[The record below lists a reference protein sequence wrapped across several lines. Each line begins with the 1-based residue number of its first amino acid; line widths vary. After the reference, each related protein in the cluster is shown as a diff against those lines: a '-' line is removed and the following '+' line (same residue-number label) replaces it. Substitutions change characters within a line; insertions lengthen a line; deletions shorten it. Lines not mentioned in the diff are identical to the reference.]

1 MEISKLLAKGLAK
14 KQASRFYFSMP
25 TAPNILWICT
35 DQQRFDTL
43 RSFGNPHART
53 PHLDQLVAEGT
64 SFSNAFCQSPVCAPS
79 RASFLTGRYP
89 RTTRCRQ
96 NGQSIP
102 PDELLVSTMFK
113 RAKYYCGLAGKL
125 HLASCSDGKLEKR
138 TDDGYDDFSWSHHPQ
153 PDWEENVYTQ
163 WLREKGQD
171 WHDLQGEEISPFVK
185 VGPPAEF
192 HQTTWCAEKTID
204 FIREKKDCPW
214 FFSFNCFDPH
224 HPFDPP
230 ADYLSRFRVED
241 MPLPSTHPDE
251 EDSKTSF
258 QRLDRI
264 WAHDNPGEF
273 HTAEMTDLDRRQ
285 VYAAYLAMVALIDD
299 QVGRILEALEASGQ
313 AEDTLVVFMSDHG
326 EMLGDHGIYF
336 KGPHFYDCQLRVPL
350 VMRWPGGGIVQNRR
364 IEGMIELIDL
374 APTFLDAAG
383 LAIPQR
389 VQGRSILPMLRGGE
403 EIEYCR
409 KQVYAEYYNSWTHND
424 AYGTMLRTDSE
435 KIVVYHGTDQGEFYD
450 LESDPEEF
458 FNLWNNPGAEKRK
471 NEMIARCFDAS
482 VFSMDPHPPRLGPF

>member
-1 MEISKLLAKGLAK
+1 MQRVLPSNR
-14 KQASRFYFSMP
+14 QAVSSFWMP
-25 TAPNILWICT
+25 STPNILWICT
-35 DQQRFDTL
+35 DQQRFETL
-43 RSFGNPHART
+43 RSFGNPHAQT
-53 PHLDQLVAEGT
+53 PHLDRLVAEGT
-64 SFSNAFCQSPVCAPS
+64 SFANAFCQSPVCAPS

-113 RAKYYCGLAGKL
+113 RAKYSCGLAGKL

-138 TDDGYDDFSWSHHPQ
+138 TADGYDDFSWSHHPQ
-153 PDWEENVYTQ
+153 PDWEENAYTQ
-163 WLREKGQD
+163 WLKDQGQD
-171 WHDLQGEEISPFVK
+171 WAELQGEEISPFVK
-185 VGPPAEF
+185 EGPPAEF
-192 HQTTWCAEKTID
+192 HQTTWCAEKTIE
-204 FIREKKDCPW
+204 FIRKKKGVPW

-230 ADYLSRFRVED
+230 TDYLSRFRVED

-251 EDSKTSF
+251 EGTKTSF
-258 QRLDRI
+258 QKKDRI

-273 HTAEMTDLDRRQ
+273 HTAEMTDLNRKQ
-285 VYAAYLAMVALIDD
+285 VCAAYLAMVALIDD
-299 QVGRILEALEASGQ
+299 QVGRILKALEETGQ

-350 VMRWPGGGIVQNRR
+350 VMRWPAGGIVPNRR
-364 IEGMIELIDL
+364 IEGLVELIDL
-374 APTFLDAAG
+374 APTFLDAAE

-389 VQGRSILPMLRGGE
+389 VQGSSILPMLQGGKE
-403 EIEYCR
+403 SEGCR
-409 KQVYAEYYNSWTHND
+409 QQVYAEYYNSWTHRD
-424 AYGTMLRTDSE
+424 AYGTMLRTEKE
-435 KIVVYHGTDQGEFYD
+435 KIVVYHGTKQGEFYD

-458 FNLWNNPGAEKRK
+458 FNLWNVPAMEKRK
-471 NEMIARCFDAS
+471 NEMLARCFDAS
-482 VFSMDPHPPRLGPF
+482 VFTMDPHPPRLGPF